1 LPSPRCAGCVAS
13 WTLQENTNVQN
24 GLLYASANN
33 ATECATECFNDAR
46 CTGVDFVPANPV
58 GRNCWLS
65 GPWSGATNVGG
76 ARGVDHY
83 SLARHCAG
91 KCSYSKVSKTTV

>member
-1 LPSPRCAGCVAS
+1 
-13 WTLQENTNVQN
+13 
-24 GLLYASANN
+24 
-33 ATECATECFNDAR
+33 
-46 CTGVDFVPANPV
+46 VPANPV